1 MSDKLIEFGIVCVAA
16 AIVGGGFKA
25 FGVEVPLIGS
35 YLRQI
40 LLALFGAA
48 LLIAGIK
55 LRPPRVEDARLGF
68 KVFAPSGA
76 SNVLVGVTPA
86 QQNDW
91 TSALTDPPA
100 FEVLLSVRP
109 KISYD
114 LMVSG
119 KAIKQ
124 LAFHNVISPGGGE
137 ERWYRVD
144 VLAEEAT
151 GDGKAIPVK
160 GRQEFEALPNLSTP
174 VFATEAQRAV
184 PLVSKSQLDTSDLL
198 HRVVLLTAAF
208 EVGSTAPDEIF
219 SYVTGN
225 FDGQG
230 ITIGPIGFTWRTGE
244 IQRLLRVMEKD
255 HPGVLRQI
263 FREQYVELTD
273 VLGKDTA
280 AQMAWAIPLS
290 AHNSTS
296 IAEPWLTRFRNLGR
310 TPEFR
315 DVTYAEIRNRYFD
328 RAIQK
333 CDQLGLRSQRGLA
346 LVFDTEVNSGD
357 RGLSRALQE
366 LATNPQLTKEGDEVA
381 RMIVIA
387 HAIADN
393 STPRYREDVLNRKM
407 IFATG
412 EGVLRRTKYN
422 LSSYGITLEPWK
434 R

>member
-1 MSDKLIEFGIVCVAA
+1 MSDKLIEFGIACIAA

-25 FGVEVPLIGS
+25 FGVEIPLIGS

-40 LLALFGAA
+40 LLALLGAA
-48 LLIAGIK
+48 VLIAGVK

-76 SNVLVGVTPA
+76 SNLLVAVTPA

-91 TSALTDPPA
+91 TSALTDPPN
-100 FEVLLSVRP
+100 FEVTLRVRP
-109 KISYD
+109 KISHD
-114 LMVSG
+114 LLVSG
-119 KAIKQ
+119 KNIKQ

-144 VLAEEAT
+144 VLGEEAT

-160 GRQEFEALPNLSTP
+160 GRQEFAALPDLATP
-174 VFATEAQRAV
+174 VFASEAQRAL
-184 PLVSKSQLDTSDLL
+184 PLVSQSQLDSSDLL
-198 HRVVLLTAAF
+198 HRLVLLTAAF

-219 SYVTGN
+219 NYVTGN

-230 ITIGPIGFTWRTGE
+230 ITVGPVGFTWRADE

-255 HPGVLRQI
+255 HPGVLRRT
-263 FREQYVELTD
+263 FGEQYVELSD

-280 AQMAWAIPLS
+280 TQMAWAARLS
-290 AHNSTS
+290 AHNGAS

-310 TPEFR
+310 TPEFQ

-328 RAIQK
+328 RAIKQ
-333 CDQLGLRSQRGLA
+333 CDQLGLHSQRGLA
-346 LVFDTEVNSGD
+346 LVFDTDVQTGE
-357 RGLSRALQE
+357 RGLSHALHE
-366 LATNPQLTKEGDEVA
+366 LATDAQLKEGDEVA

-387 HAIADN
+387 HAVADSSN
-393 STPRYREDVLNRKM
+393 PRYRADVLNRKM

-412 EGVLRRTKYN
+412 EGVLRRTKYD
-422 LSSYGITLEPWK
+422 LSAYKITLEPWK